1 MKVRLEKIEN
11 HEGVAV
17 KTLLDSGVT
26 GLFMDTKF
34 AKKKRFKL
42 EKLKKPLLV
51 QNMDG
56 IVNVGGAIMHQVK
69 YNMFFK
75 EHVERVRIDM
85 YNLGKMEVILDIPW
99 LAVHNLEID
108 WEKGKVKM
116 TRYLS
121 ICGRK
126 KKKEKNEGVRKIE
139 KKKTV
144 EKLVPRRF

>member
-1 MKVRLEKIEN
+1 
-11 HEGVAV
+11 
-17 KTLLDSGVT
+17 
-26 GLFMDTKF
+26 
-34 AKKKRFKL
+34 
-42 EKLKKPLLV
+42 
-51 QNMDG
+51 MDG
-56 IVNVGGAIMHQVK
+56 MVNVGGAIMHQVK

-75 EHVERVRIDM
+75 EHVERVRIDV